1 MPNQQQNQQGQGQ
14 QQGESS
20 GKQGQGTK
28 MPALPKAMEKRVSM
42 KWLTLEAL
50 SNVMARLETTGLTT
64 RVVLLTA
71 GGTIEGHL
79 SELKLSYA
87 ESFAQEGDALRPDV
101 SSMVT
106 HVRAELLRMYEQEEK
121 ELELVDNAPIL
132 SLTDVVVTNG
142 QGMRETFGQ
151 LTLFAD
157 QVIGFSL
164 ADVPKMH

>member
-1 MPNQQQNQQGQGQ
+1 MPNQQQEQDENSKSSDQQGQSQ
-14 QQGESS
+14 
-20 GKQGQGTK
+20 KT
-28 MPALPKAMEKRVSM
+28 PLLPKAMEKRVSM

-50 SNVMARLETTGLTT
+50 TNVMARLEATGLTT

-71 GGTIEGHL
+71 GGTIVGNL
-79 SELKLSYA
+79 SDLKNSYA
-87 ESFAQEGDALRPDV
+87 ESFVQEGKSLRPDV

-106 HVRAELLRMYEQEEK
+106 HVRAELLRTYEREEN

-132 SLTDVVVTNG
+132 SLTDVEVTNG

-164 ADVPKMH
+164 ADVPKMQ